1 MQIRLAAESHVPCFQ
16 ERVGTGQSRYM
27 IAVRLPWRLRA
38 RPSATLHEI
47 QVRSEERTRCLSC
60 YKMSCRTSREKLSAM
75 HQLAGTRSY
84 TEESFDGNFMLGWG
98 G

>member
-16 ERVGTGQSRYM
+16 ERVGTGKTRYM

-47 QVRSEERTRCLSC
+47 QVRSEERTCSDDPTECRGERQERICWLARVSGEWMSNQHECRCGLL
-60 YKMSCRTSREKLSAM
+60 ESA
-75 HQLAGTRSY
+75 A
-84 TEESFDGNFMLGWG
+84 
-98 G
+98 